1 MFTFIDTLFSL
12 EYAEANVKIEALCG
26 IVDCFSSEEEKQ
38 SFLKSMELQMGGV
51 VNESRIT
58 YGDWQTPYDLSKI
71 ICIEHMKRYG
81 SPDVVIEPTCG
92 LGAFVLASLEIFP
105 DLTEIHAI
113 EINKS
118 YISEL
123 KKTII
128 LKALNQEI
136 KKYPKIY
143 LYTEDV
149 FHFNFIKISNT
160 LKNRNLKVALIGNPP
175 WVTNSKQ
182 SQLESQN
189 VPIKSNFYSLKG
201 IDAITGKSNF
211 DISEYIVLFLIRTF
225 QYCSGGIS
233 MLLKNSVIR
242 NIVYKQHIYPLSIND
257 ISQLRI
263 DATKEF
269 NVAVEAS
276 CFTAC
281 LNSIASFTCYSS
293 DIYTNI
299 IDTKF
304 GWVGDSFV
312 SDVESYNRY
321 QIYDGNCDFI
331 WRSGIKH
338 DCTSV
343 LELHLSNGQYY
354 NGLGELVDIENDL
367 IFPYLKSSDVQKYN
381 NGKCV
386 DIKKFILI
394 PQHFVG
400 ESTAFIAH
408 TLPKTYSY
416 LVSHTDFFT
425 KRKSS
430 IYKKKDVFSVFGIG
444 DYTFSP
450 YKIVVSSL
458 YKTIS
463 FKLVTPYNDKP
474 VVVDDTC
481 YQLAFDSEAEAV
493 VIYNAL
499 KSNEIQ
505 SLLRTLIF
513 KDAKRVVTKALLM
526 RLNLCKYLNM
536 NKIPLHEIKSVNN
549 SPQLSLFGNLP

>member
-1 MFTFIDTLFSL
+1 
-12 EYAEANVKIEALCG
+12 
-26 IVDCFSSEEEKQ
+26 
-38 SFLKSMELQMGGV
+38 MELHMGV
-51 VNESRIT
+51 VNESRMT
-58 YGDWQTPYDLSKI
+58 YGDWQTPIDLAKI
-71 ICIEHMKRYG
+71 VCIEHIKRYG

-92 LGAFVLASLEIFP
+92 LGAFVLAALEVFP

-113 EINKS
+113 EINGL

-128 LKALNQEI
+128 LKALTQEV
-136 KKYPKIY
+136 KDYPKIY
-143 LYTEDV
+143 LYTGDV
-149 FHFNFIKISNT
+149 FHFNFSRIAAN
-160 LKNRNLKVALIGNPP
+160 LQARNLKVALIGNPP

-182 SQLESQN
+182 SLLESKN
-189 VPIKSNFYSLKG
+189 VPSKSNFYRFKG

-211 DISEYIVLFLIRTF
+211 DISEYIVLFLIKTF
-225 QYCSGGIS
+225 QYCAGGIS

-242 NIVYKQHIYPLSIND
+242 SIVYKQHLYPLSING

-263 DATKEF
+263 DAAKEF

-281 LNSIASFTCYSS
+281 LKSIASFTCYSS
-293 DIYTNI
+293 DIYTSI
-299 IDTKF
+299 SDTKF
-304 GWVGDSFV
+304 GWVGESFV
-312 SDVESYNRY
+312 SDVDSYNRY
-321 QIYDGNCDFI
+321 QIYDGDSDFI

-338 DCTSV
+338 DCASI
-343 LELHLSNGQYY
+343 LELKLNNGQYY
-354 NGLGELVDIENDL
+354 NGLGELVDIEDDL
-367 IFPYLKSSDVQKYN
+367 IFPYLKSSDIQKYTN
-381 NGKCV
+381 EKCRE
-386 DIKKFILI
+386 IKKFILI

-400 ESTAFIAH
+400 ESTAYIAH
-408 TLPKTYSY
+408 KFPKTYSY
-416 LVSHTDFFT
+416 LVSHIDFFT

-430 IYKKKDVFSVFGIG
+430 IYKKKDIFSVFGLG

-463 FKLVTPYNDKP
+463 FKLVKPCNDKP

-481 YQLAFDSEAEAV
+481 YQLAFDSEADAV

-499 KSNEIQ
+499 KSNDIQ

-526 RLNLCKYLNM
+526 RLDISKYLNM
-536 NKIPLHEIKSVNN
+536 RRIPVPGVKSGTNT
-549 SPQLSLFGNLP
+549 SQMSLFDYLP